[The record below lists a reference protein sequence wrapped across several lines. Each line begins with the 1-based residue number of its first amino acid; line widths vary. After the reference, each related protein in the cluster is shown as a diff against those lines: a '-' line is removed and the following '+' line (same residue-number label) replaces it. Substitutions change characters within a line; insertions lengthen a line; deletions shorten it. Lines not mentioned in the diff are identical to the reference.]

1 MKRVSVVVCFFTLLF
16 FSCRHRR
23 SDDSDGPPMAPTK
36 SNALSPNACATFLV
50 DPRPSVDPGKLKVAA
65 ASASLERIDT
75 QGKLYVS
82 KFSAQMDPN
91 QPGDTLYYNACNPTA
106 SQCFPG
112 LMLLDD
118 TDVTR
123 PAGSKAAYEY
133 SLPSSSK
140 PYTIE
145 IRSCVRTDRI
155 QAGTKGNGVKIRLP
169 FASDDFYC
177 GPSYKSAQN
186 TSIVF
191 LPREIPNTTLAGKLA
206 KLKQSELA
214 MNQSLYAVMDA
225 LNAYDAQDPTKST
238 QFSQMVSSFVR
249 MREDVFAIA
258 NSDYLDQALAGAQ
271 KNVASKGL
279 SLAGTSSCVSNGQVD
294 SVLASTSPG
303 TGGSNSSP
311 PAPGGSNSSSPGTG
325 GSNSSSPAPGG
336 SVGDPSQSGEQMVPP
351 VLTAASAPNTWTW
364 PIDTADTSISYTA
377 WFCPSDSLL
386 LTTDFANTAGC
397 VAGTLTSQDTT
408 ESVTP
413 SSALPT
419 GTAFTLY
426 VLATQNG
433 VSSLATTSVPAAGGE
448 IVPDAP
454 VVTPTGTTANTWTW
468 NTSPG
473 CAYQAWFCT
482 DASLPIT
489 TNFPAV
495 SGCVGGALTSQ
506 GTTESVTLPSDLPT
520 DTTYTLYVRISKDG
534 EFNLSTT
541 VVPGVNAPSA
551 PPPAAIV
558 TTSSTANT
566 WTWSTGVGLTYNAWF
581 CTSSTL
587 SVTDFAATPSGCVA
601 GTLMSADTTESV
613 SAPTTLSADTSYTL
627 YVVTTQNGLSS
638 LSTTPFSTGSV
649 ATGGGSSG
657 EKQGCKTKCQ
667 ILLSVGGVVAIVGGF
682 VVARNGI
689 FKMGAAQL
697 SSSPPAQQ
705 ASFTP
710 SAPQGSSQLQAA
722 QKKITSLKSELT
734 AIKTSELSVT
744 DSWEARRQQVERL
757 EGEIKVEEAKVTNEM
772 SKPGRIKIATAIT
785 TPSPKPTSP
794 KRSWNVTGIAGLALL
809 VAGAAIAIAGAVEA
823 SQLAETPEQVFIDKF
838 NGLSNTFYKNRAA
851 YQAQQADVVAFLSS
865 EAQ

>member
-1 MKRVSVVVCFFTLLF
+1 MKRVSVVVCLFTLLF

-23 SDDSDGPPMAPTK
+23 SDDSDAPPMAPTK

-50 DPRPSVDPGKLKVAA
+50 DARPSVDPGMLKVAA

-91 QPGDTLYYNACNPTA
+91 QPGDTLYYKACNPTT
-106 SQCFPG
+106 SECFPG

-140 PYTIE
+140 PYTVE

-155 QAGTKGNGVKIRLP
+155 QAGTKGNGIKIRLP

-177 GPSYKSAQN
+177 GPAYRSAQN

-206 KLKQSELA
+206 KLKQSEFA

-294 SVLASTSPG
+294 SVLASTSP
-303 TGGSNSSP
+303 TT
-311 PAPGGSNSSSPGTG
+311 GGSNSSSPATG
-325 GSNSSSPAPGG
+325 GSDSSSPAPGG

-377 WFCPSDSLL
+377 WFCPSDSLV

-397 VAGTLTSQDTT
+397 VAGTLTNQGET

-433 VSSLATTSVPAAGGE
+433 VSSLATTSVPAAGGA
-448 IVPDAP
+448 PPTAP
-454 VVTPTGTTANTWTW
+454 VVTTGTTAHTWTW

-473 CAYQAWFCT
+473 CTYQAWFCT
-482 DASLPIT
+482 DDSLPMT
-489 TNFPAV
+489 TNFPATV
-495 SGCVGGALTSQ
+495 GCVGGTLTSQ
-506 GTTESVTLPSDLPT
+506 GTTESVTLPSTLPT
-520 DTTYTLYVRISKDG
+520 DTTYTLYVRTSNDSG
-534 EFNLSTT
+534 LNLSTA
-541 VVPGVNAPSA
+541 VVPAVNEP
-551 PPPAAIV
+551 PVQPPAPVLSAS
-558 TTSSTANT
+558 TTANT
-566 WTWSTGVGLTYNAWF
+566 WTWHTVIGLTYEAWF
-581 CTSSTL
+581 CTVTGLST
-587 SVTDFAATPSGCVA
+587 STDFATTSGCVS
-601 GTLMSADTTESV
+601 GTLTSQGTTKSV
-613 SAPTTLSADTSYTL
+613 SAPTTLSAGTSYTL
-627 YVVTTQNGLSS
+627 YVVTKQNGLSS
-638 LSTTPFSTGSV
+638 LSHASFSTGSV
-649 ATGGGSSG
+649 PAATGGGTTDEGSAGGKACGKS
-657 EKQGCKTKCQ
+657 CYAP
-667 ILLSVGGVVAIVGGF
+667 LLSIGLATLVGGGILTAAARRINLGNLGTATPITTASGSSKQQWTADLNGKTIVGLKYSTAKAVGT
-682 VVARNGI
+682 VGGI
-689 FKMGAAQL
+689 
-697 SSSPPAQQ
+697 
-705 ASFTP
+705 
-710 SAPQGSSQLQAA
+710 
-722 QKKITSLKSELT
+722 
-734 AIKTSELSVT
+734 
-744 DSWEARRQQVERL
+744 
-757 EGEIKVEEAKVTNEM
+757 
-772 SKPGRIKIATAIT
+772 
-785 TPSPKPTSP
+785 
-794 KRSWNVTGIAGLALL
+794 ALL
-809 VAGAAIAIAGAVEA
+809 VAGLAIAITGAVYA
-823 SQLAETPEQVFIDKF
+823 SQLAETPEQVFINKF